1 MLGDDVRS
9 GVHAEVLKRWGSR
22 PHVHFPALMRPVT
35 FVVCMTCLITLFLFF
50 FKMLPAWPFFI
61 AFVVNLFIG
70 YTLRKQVNEVY
81 AAIDIPSDD
90 LRILGLLV
98 ARFERE
104 TFASPLLNKMQ
115 TEMKVKGEP
124 AAKRIHR
131 LERWV
136 EMLGN
141 SSHYLMRAVRRLLL
155 WREQVAMG
163 VEAWRQ
169 ESGARI
175 GYWLEAIAEFE
186 AISAIA
192 TFAFEHQ
199 YWLFP
204 ELADSPA
211 ALFDAIGLQHPLIAR
226 NKCIPNDVA
235 LNQYCRLLIV
245 SGSNMSGKS
254 TLLRAIGLNTILAWA
269 GAPVAASHLRLSCLH
284 TGASIRVTDSLKDNR
299 SRFFAEI
306 TRLRQIVDLTRAG
319 KPTLFLLD
327 ELLSGTNSRDRRV
340 GASGIVSGL
349 LKGNSIGLLTTHD
362 LALTEIEKDS
372 ICQERSL

>member
-1 MLGDDVRS
+1 
-9 GVHAEVLKRWGSR
+9 
-22 PHVHFPALMRPVT
+22 
-35 FVVCMTCLITLFLFF
+35 
-50 FKMLPAWPFFI
+50 MLPAWPFFV
-61 AFVVNLFIG
+61 ALVANLLIG
-70 YTLRKQVNEVY
+70 YALRKQVNQVY
-81 AAIDIPSDD
+81 GAIDIPPDD
-90 LRILGLLV
+90 LRILGLMV
-98 ARFERE
+98 ARFEKE

-115 TEMKVKGEP
+115 AEMKVKGEP

-163 VEAWRQ
+163 VEVWRQ

-192 TFAFEHQ
+192 TLAFEHPH
-199 YWLFP
+199 WHFP
-204 ELADSPA
+204 DLADSPA
-211 ALFDAIGLQHPLIAR
+211 AQFEASGLQHPLIAR
-226 NKCIPNDVA
+226 DKCIPNDVA
-235 LNQYCRLLIV
+235 LNQDCRLLIV

-254 TLLRAIGLNTILAWA
+254 TLLRAIGLNTVLAWA
-269 GAPVAASHLRLSCLH
+269 GAPVAAVHLRLSCLH

-319 KPTLFLLD
+319 RPTLFLLD
-327 ELLSGTNSRDRRV
+327 ELLSGTNSRDRRT
-340 GASGIVSGL
+340 GASGIVRGL
-349 LKGNSIGLLTTHD
+349 LRGNSIGLLTTHD
-362 LALTEIEKDS
+362 LALTEIENDLPAKNVHFEDRIS
-372 ICQERSL
+372 DGRVEFDYKLQAGVVTHSNAIELMRAVGLDVS